1 VPRLDFCVIWAYL
14 DGMLL
19 HRRKRFIK
27 PCLPSH
33 AECPPGGPEWIHEI
47 KHDGFRI
54 MASRSGDGVSLLTRN
69 GYDFAERFPLAAAAI
84 AALPAHSFVVDGEMI
99 VTDDTGLA
107 VFDLIRRTN
116 RRSRDAVLVAFDLVE
131 LEGKDLRR
139 NPIEDRK
146 RTLTRLVR
154 RPRPGV
160 VLNEHYVGHGEFIF
174 QHACE
179 LGCEGIVSKRLG
191 SPYRSG
197 RSPHWLKVKNPA
209 APAVRREAE
218 EDWKR

>member
-1 VPRLDFCVIWAYL
+1 
-14 DGMLL
+14 MLS
-19 HRRKRFIK
+19 RTRKRFIK

-33 AECPPGGPEWIHEI
+33 AEHPPPGPEWLHEI

-54 MASRSGDGVSLLTRN
+54 MASRSGGGVSLLTRN
-69 GYDFAERFPLAAAAI
+69 AYDFAERFPLAAAAI
-84 AALPAHSFVVDGEMI
+84 AALPAHSFVIDGEMI

-139 NPIEDRK
+139 TPIEDRK
-146 RTLTRLVR
+146 CTLARLVR
-154 RPRPGV
+154 TPRPGV
-160 VLNEHYVGHGEFIF
+160 VLNEHYLGHGEIIF
-174 QHACE
+174 QHACK

-191 SPYRSG
+191 SPYHSG
-197 RSPHWLKVKNPA
+197 RSPHWIKVKNPA
-209 APAVRREAE
+209 APALRREAE
-218 EDWKR
+218 EEWGETADNLWRRDG